1 MEGAPALQRY
11 MAGDV
16 IRIGLVLEHAAN
28 LARVFVA
35 FSHEQDHLT
44 ELYFETTSLFESEE
58 GPTGGAKRSRVM
70 LEAPVPPE
78 AVAGVYELTRVN
90 VFSFGGKL
98 ARLRDEGL
106 AGIADARFEIVEE
119 PAEIPTVARLEF
131 LA

>member
-1 MEGAPALQRY
+1 

-119 PAEIPTVARLEF
+119 PAEVPTVARLEF

>member
-1 MEGAPALQRY
+1 MESAPALQRY

-35 FSHEQDHLT
+35 FSHEVDHLT

-119 PAEIPTVARLEF
+119 PAEVPTVARLEF

>member
-1 MEGAPALQRY
+1 MESAPALQRY

-58 GPTGGAKRSRVM
+58 GPTGSAKRSRVM

-119 PAEIPTVARLEF
+119 PAEVPTVARLEF